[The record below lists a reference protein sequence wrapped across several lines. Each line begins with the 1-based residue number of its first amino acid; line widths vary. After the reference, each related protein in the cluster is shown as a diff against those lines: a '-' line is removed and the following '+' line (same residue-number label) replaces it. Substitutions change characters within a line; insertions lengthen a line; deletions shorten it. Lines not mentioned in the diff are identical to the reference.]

1 MLILFIMH
9 VTLCAALSADGF
21 IAQHVSERAFD
32 WTSREDRHFFI
43 EKSREAGVI
52 VMGLNTYRTFRIKRA
67 PPGRRLIILTKEPS
81 AVSGDG
87 VETANEPVP
96 ALVKRLESEGVKR
109 LILGGGA
116 SIYTQ
121 FLEAGLVDD
130 IFLTVEP
137 VFFGAGI
144 PLFTDVS
151 AAGRLQLIGS
161 QMLSSQTIVLHYR
174 LDRLAGNTE

>member
-1 MLILFIMH
+1 MH

-52 VMGLNTYRTFRIKRA
+52 VMGLTTYQTFRIKRA
-67 PPGRRLIILTKEPS
+67 PPGRRLIVLTKEPS
-81 AVSGDG
+81 AVHGADI
-87 VETANEPVP
+87 ETANASVP
-96 ALVKRLESEGVKR
+96 ELVKRLESEGVER
-109 LILGGGA
+109 LILGGGT
-116 SIYTQ
+116 SVYTQ
-121 FLEAGLVDD
+121 FLEADMVDD

-144 PLFTDVS
+144 PLLTGVS
-151 AAGRLQLIGS
+151 AARRLRFVDS
-161 QMLSSQTIVLHYR
+161 QMLSNQTIVLHYK
-174 LDRLAGNTE
+174 LADKTAD